1 MNFFSPVMKQYFMAQ
16 MEPTH
21 HARQKALETFYLSQ
35 FLDTPEG
42 KEWKGTNIL
51 CVDKTQEEPDFLFVS
66 PNNTKVGLEI
76 VDWVNQT
83 KECRTTQILTEVAGD
98 ICHIIKKE
106 RNISLSLTI
115 DIYDPNRWE
124 RKTRADFLEYAYHPG
139 VKHLHGNKAKIKKQF
154 LEVVLNTPNLT
165 ERFEEKWVDVN
176 SQRFKLSFCCSW
188 RNYPEF
194 FVNNTST
201 CWNDPI
207 QALQNEIDKKNQK
220 YAAYIRNCETCS
232 LLIVPPLYST
242 GNCLIEPETVSAHC
256 FTSKFKHTYV
266 LELRGI
272 DGPTVSKLITSEP
285 Q

>member
-1 MNFFSPVMKQYFMAQ
+1 MNFFSPAMKQYFMAQ

-42 KEWKGTNIL
+42 KEWKGKNIL

-139 VKHLHGNKAKIKKQF
+139 VKHLNGNKEKIKKQF
-154 LEVVLNTPNLT
+154 LEVILSTPNLT
-165 ERFEEKWVDVN
+165 ERFEEKWVDIN
-176 SQRFKLSFCCSW
+176 SQHFKLSFCRSW

-201 CWNDPI
+201 CWDDPTKAI
-207 QALQNEIDKKNQK
+207 QNIITQKNQK
-220 YAAYIRNCETCS
+220 YAAYTKNCETCS
-232 LLIVPPLYST
+232 LLIVSPLYNT
-242 GNCLIEPETVSAHC
+242 GNYLIERETVSAHR

>member
-16 MEPTH
+16 MKTAH

-42 KEWKGTNIL
+42 KEWKGKNIL
-51 CVDKTQEEPDFLFVS
+51 CIDKTQEEPDFLFATPV
-66 PNNTKVGLEI
+66 NTKIGLEI

-83 KECRTTQILTEVAGD
+83 KECRTTQILSDIARD
-98 ICHIIKKE
+98 ICQIMKKE
-106 RNISLSLTI
+106 RNINLSLTI
-115 DIYDPNRWE
+115 DIYDPNQWE
-124 RKTRADFLEYAYHPG
+124 IKTREDFFRRAYHPG
-139 VKHLHGNKAKIKKQF
+139 VKHLNGSKGKIKKQF
-154 LEVVLNTPNLT
+154 LDVVLNTSNLT
-165 ERFEEKWVDVN
+165 ECFEQKWVEVN
-176 SQRFKLSFCCSW
+176 SQYFKLSFCYSW

-194 FVNNTST
+194 FVNNIST

-232 LLIVPPLYST
+232 LLIVSPLYST
-242 GNCLIEPETVSAHC
+242 GNCLIEPATVSTHC

-272 DGPTVSKLITSEP
+272 DGPTVSKLITNE
-285 Q
+285 

>member
-66 PNNTKVGLEI
+66 PTNTKVGLEI

-98 ICHIIKKE
+98 ICYIIKKE
-106 RNISLSLTI
+106 RNINLSLTI

-139 VKHLHGNKAKIKKQF
+139 VKHLNGNKEKIKKQF
-154 LEVVLNTPNLT
+154 LEVILSTPNLT
-165 ERFEEKWVDVN
+165 ERFEEKWVDIN
-176 SQRFKLSFCCSW
+176 SQHFKLSFCRSW

-201 CWNDPI
+201 CWDDPTKAI
-207 QALQNEIDKKNQK
+207 QNIITQKNQK
-220 YAAYIRNCETCS
+220 YAAYTKNCETCS
-232 LLIVPPLYST
+232 LLIVSPLYNT
-242 GNCLIEPETVSAHC
+242 GNCLIERETVPAHR
-256 FTSKFKHTYV
+256 FTSKFKHIYV
-266 LELRGI
+266 LELCRI
-272 DGPTVSKLITSEP
+272 DGHTVSKLITNE
-285 Q
+285 